1 MYDPATVYGRPG
13 SKRTLKAFPVA
24 PHHRQETVVMG
35 LCLGASTISVVLISR
50 ESGNTSCKGQR
61 RVQIV
66 RHGIYPHEGN
76 PRRTLLSALSDFD
89 PSDCD
94 KLAVTGRRFRDS
106 VNLSSI
112 SEPEAVRYAYRYLKP
127 DGIDC
132 PAIVS
137 AGGETFMV
145 YALDDAGNISNVIT
159 GNKCASGTGE
169 FFLQQLRRM
178 NVTLEEASRWSETEV
193 PYQVSGRCSVFCKS
207 DCTHATNKG
216 VPRSR
221 VAAGLCRMMAE
232 KILELLKKIPKRHIM
247 LTGGT
252 AKNRM
257 MVSRLRRHIDG
268 LIVPDQAPYF
278 EALGAALWA
287 LDHSTR
293 PFVGT
298 RSLFS
303 ETAARFDRLLP
314 LKDFQKQVTFKTMG
328 RDTTRDGDVC
338 LLGLDVGSTTTK
350 AVLIRQVD
358 NALLASV
365 YLRTNGDPVAASRKC
380 YGVILNQIRE
390 SSDPATVRI
399 VGLGVCGSGRQIA
412 GLHALTD
419 SVINEIIAH
428 CTAAVH
434 FDPDV
439 DTLFEIGGQ
448 DAKYTHITAGVA
460 SDYAMNE
467 ACSAGTGSFLEE
479 SAQETLGVGVQDI
492 ADIALRGK
500 RPPNFND
507 QCAAFIASDIKNA
520 IHEGIHHQN
529 IVAGLVYSIC
539 MNYTNRVKGH
549 RPVGNRIF
557 MQGGVCY
564 NRAVPMA
571 MAALVE
577 KPIVVPPEPGLM
589 GAFGVA
595 LEVKKRL
602 KAGLMAPA
610 AFDLEALKNR
620 EAKYG
625 KRFICRANGNSCDR
639 RCEIAMVRIDGKNVP
654 FGGACNRYYNLRK
667 RIHVDADALDLV
679 KQRQDIFLNVEN
691 TPLTE
696 QSPRSKRP
704 TVGINRSFLFH
715 TYYPLY
721 STFFGCLGFDVL
733 VPDTPSRQ
741 GIAERGA
748 AFCYPAELSHGFFHR
763 LVSTAPPPDY
773 LFLPQVK
780 AVPAE
785 RIENNAVLCPFVQGE
800 PYFLRT
806 TFRRHL
812 KGIGM
817 TADRVLSPI
826 LDLTS
831 GLEAARSPLVKTAR
845 KMGVS
850 RRQAVDAFNRAVA
863 VQNTCVDRTNRIGQ
877 QALQDLADDPQRIA
891 AVIFGR
897 PYNACADE
905 AHMGIPRKLASRGVL
920 VLPLDCLPTGSW
932 FSRRHM
938 YWGMGQQIIRAA
950 RLVADHPQLFG
961 VYITNFSCGPD
972 SFVITYFRDIM
983 GQKPS
988 LTLELDSHTADAG
1001 LETRIEAFLDV
1012 VTAWRH
1018 LKSPERPQSAPK
1030 SFKPARTEFKNRV
1043 PGVLTSSGRWL
1054 PLTDQRVTLLFP
1066 SMGKLSSEAL
1076 AAVFESEGINSVA
1089 AEPAD
1094 EAVLKQGRANT
1105 TCKECL
1111 PLILTTGTLLDQLH
1125 RNRRPDEVL
1134 VYFMATGAGPCRF
1147 GQYKVF
1153 MKDLIKKRAIEDVA
1167 LFSLNSEDGY
1177 DGLDNRVHHKG
1188 WQSVVIADVMEDI
1201 RAMLLANAADP
1212 KTALV
1217 RFEREWVLLMQA
1229 IKSGRP
1235 GVVDPQLDRA
1245 AEKLRHI
1252 DLRRPVEAV
1261 PVIALV
1267 GEIFVRRDGISRQY
1281 ITERLAQMGFASVCA
1296 PVAEWIHYADWLV
1309 TKGLAYNGH
1318 MTLLEK
1324 MGFALKRRTMR
1335 KTEARIK
1342 QKLARSGLIH
1352 SDVVDIPDI
1361 IRHARPHMAPDH
1373 IGEAILTV
1381 GSALNE
1387 VVSKACGVITIGPF
1401 GCMPNRMA
1409 EAILNEVMTAKDK
1422 LRATPGDRRLRE
1434 TLAGMGDLPFLA
1446 IESDGSPFPQI
1457 INAKLEAFC
1466 LRAGHLHETMRAANA
1481 TGGFMRAHAHPVK

>member
-1 MYDPATVYGRPG
+1 MYDPAIVDGRPDPKE
-13 SKRTLKAFPVA
+13 SLKAFPA
-24 PHHRQETVVMG
+24 GPHSRQETVVMG

-50 ESGNTSCKGQR
+50 GSENTSRRG

-66 RHGIYPHEGN
+66 RHGIYPHEGD
-76 PRRTLLSALSDFD
+76 PRGSLLTALSDFD
-89 PSDCD
+89 PSNSD
-94 KLAVTGRRFRDS
+94 KLAVTGRRFRNS

-112 SEPEAVRYAYRYLKP
+112 SEPEAVGYAYRYLKP
-127 DGIDC
+127 AGIDC

-145 YALDDAGNISNVIT
+145 YALDAAGNISNVFT

-169 FFLQQLRRM
+169 FFLQQIRRM
-178 NVTLEEASRWSETEV
+178 NATLEEASRWSDTEV
-193 PYQVSGRCSVFCKS
+193 PHRVSGRCSVFCKS

-216 VPRSR
+216 IPRSR

-232 KILELLKKIPKRHIM
+232 KTLELLKKIPKRHIM
-247 LTGGT
+247 MVGGT
-252 AKNRM
+252 TKNHM
-257 MVSRLRRHIDG
+257 MVSYLRRHIEG
-268 LIVPDQAPYF
+268 LIIPEQAPYF

-298 RSLFS
+298 PSLFS
-303 ETAARFDRLLP
+303 KTAARIDRLQP
-314 LKDFQKQVTFKTMG
+314 LNGFRKQVTFKSMG
-328 RDTTRDGDVC
+328 RDTAKDGDVC

-350 AVLIRQVD
+350 AVLIRQAD

-365 YLRTNGDPVAASRKC
+365 YLRTNGDPVAASRQC
-380 YGVILNQIRE
+380 YGAILDQIRE
-390 SSDPATVRI
+390 SSDPATI
-399 VGLGVCGSGRQIA
+399 SIIGLGVCGSGRQIA
-412 GLHALTD
+412 GLHSLTD
-419 SVINEIIAH
+419 GVINEIIAH

-434 FDPDV
+434 FDPEV

-448 DAKYTHITAGVA
+448 DAKYTHINAGVA

-479 SAQETLGVGVQDI
+479 SAQETLGVRVQDI
-492 ADIALRGK
+492 AKIALRGES
-500 RPPNFND
+500 PPNFND

-520 IHEGIHHQN
+520 IHEGVRRED

-539 MNYTNRVKGH
+539 MNYTNRVKGN
-549 RPVGNRIF
+549 RPVGQRIF

-571 MAALVE
+571 MAALVG

-602 KAGLMAPA
+602 KADLMAPA
-610 AFDLEALKNR
+610 TFDLEALKDR
-620 EAKYG
+620 EATYG
-625 KRFICRANGNSCDR
+625 KRFICRAAGNGCDR
-639 RCEIAMVRIDGKNVP
+639 RCEIAIVRIDGKNVP
-654 FGGACNRYYNLRK
+654 FGGACNRYYNLHK

-679 KQRQDIFLNVEN
+679 KQRQDVFLKVKKSSSKGAS
-691 TPLTE
+691 PL
-696 QSPRSKRP
+696 PKRP
-704 TVGINRSFLFH
+704 IVGINRSFLFH

-721 STFFGCLGFDVL
+721 STFFHLLGFDVRA
-733 VPDTPSRQ
+733 PDTPSRQ

-763 LVSTAPPPDY
+763 LIDTGQPPDY
-773 LFLPQVK
+773 LFLPQIK
-780 AVPAE
+780 AVPSE
-785 RIENNAVLCPFVQGE
+785 QIENSSVLCPFVQGE

-806 TFRRHL
+806 TFRRYL
-812 KGIGM
+812 KRAGV
-817 TADRVLSPI
+817 TDNRVLSPI

-831 GLEAARSPLVKTAR
+831 GLAAARSPLIGTAQ

-850 RRQAVDAFNRAVA
+850 RRQAADAFDRAVA
-863 VQNTCVDRTNRIGQ
+863 AQNRCADRIKRMGQ
-877 QALQDLADDPQRIA
+877 QALQDLADDPRLIA

-920 VLPLDCLPTGSW
+920 VLPLDCLPMGNSPA
-932 FSRRHM
+932 RRHM
-938 YWGMGQQIIRAA
+938 YWGMGQRIIRAA

-972 SFVITYFRDIM
+972 SFVITNFRDIM

-1018 LKSPERPQSAPK
+1018 LQSPERPKSAPQ
-1030 SFKPARTEFKNRV
+1030 SFTPAQPEFKNGD
-1043 PGVLTSSGRWL
+1043 PGVRTSFGRWL
-1054 PLTDQRVTLLFP
+1054 PLTDARITLLFP

-1076 AAVFESEGINSVA
+1076 AAGFASEGINSVA

-1094 EAVLKQGRANT
+1094 EAILKQGRANT

-1111 PLILTTGTLLDQLH
+1111 PLILTTGTLLNHLQ
-1125 RNRRPDEVL
+1125 RNRRPGEVL
-1134 VYFMATGAGPCRF
+1134 VYFMATGNGPCRF
-1147 GQYKVF
+1147 GQYRVF
-1153 MKDLIKKRAIEDVA
+1153 IEDLIRKRKIEDVT

-1177 DGLDNRVHHKG
+1177 SGLDRRVHLKG
-1188 WQSVVIADVMEDI
+1188 WQSIVIADAMEDI

-1217 RFEREWVLLMQA
+1217 RFESEWTLLMQA
-1229 IKSGRP
+1229 ITFGRP
-1235 GVVDPQLDRA
+1235 GFVDRQLDRA
-1245 AEKLRHI
+1245 AENLRRI
-1252 DLRRPVEAV
+1252 DLKRPVDAV
-1261 PVIALV
+1261 PIIALV

-1281 ITERLAQMGFASVCA
+1281 ITDRLAKMGFACVCA
-1296 PVAEWIHYADWLV
+1296 PVAEWIHYADWLI
-1309 TKGLAYNGH
+1309 TKGLSTHGRMAFR
-1318 MTLLEK
+1318 EK
-1324 MGFALKRRTMR
+1324 MGFALKRRTTR

-1352 SDVVDIPDI
+1352 SNVVDIPDI
-1361 IRHARPHMAPDH
+1361 IRHAHPHLVPDH
-1373 IGEAILTV
+1373 LGEAILTV
-1381 GSALNE
+1381 GSALHE
-1387 VVSKACGVITIGPF
+1387 VASKACGVIAIGPF

-1409 EAILNEVMTAKDK
+1409 ESILNEVMTATDK
-1422 LRATPGDRRLRE
+1422 LKTAPRDRRLQKI
-1434 TLAGMGDLPFLA
+1434 LAGMEDLPFLA

-1466 LRAGHLHETMRAANA
+1466 LRAGRLHERIQVVRSQA
-1481 TGGFMRAHAHPVK
+1481 